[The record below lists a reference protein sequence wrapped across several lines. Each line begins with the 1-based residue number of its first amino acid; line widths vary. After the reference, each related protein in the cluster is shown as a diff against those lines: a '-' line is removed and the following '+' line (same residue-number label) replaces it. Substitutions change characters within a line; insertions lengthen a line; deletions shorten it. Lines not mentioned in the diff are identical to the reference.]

1 MTEDNHREFEKLIAD
16 LEREP
21 LPEDSAALIPE
32 ELGDITIR
40 SLLYALLRYDASSA
54 QALNAAG
61 RIRAAMVDLN
71 ELRIAYPDEIAGLLG
86 PRYPGVMARAERIR
100 AVLCDVF
107 NRENEVSLSRL
118 YEMNKREART
128 YLESL
133 VGITPF
139 AAHRVSL
146 GVFSIHCVPVDSK
159 LAESL
164 ISADALESGTS
175 PTDAS
180 GSLERAI
187 RATDSWP
194 TFLRLEAWAE
204 AGGTTKKSGRRST
217 KGTGDPKASAAKG
230 R

>member
-1 MTEDNHREFEKLIAD
+1 MNEEQHLVFEKLIEE

-21 LPEDSAALIPE
+21 LPVDPAKSVPE
-32 ELGDITIR
+32 ELGDFTVR

-61 RIRAAMVDLN
+61 RIRAAVVDLN

-100 AVLCDVF
+100 AVLSDVF
-107 NRENEVSLSRL
+107 NHENEVSLARL
-118 YEMNKREART
+118 YELPKREART
-128 YLESL
+128 YLEGL

-139 AAHRVSL
+139 VAHRVAL
-146 GVFSIHCVPVDSK
+146 GVFSIHCVPVDSRLTEAL
-159 LAESL
+159 LA
-164 ISADALESGTS
+164 ADALDEGTT
-175 PTDAS
+175 PADAS

-187 RATDSWP
+187 RATDSWG
-194 TFLRLEAWAE
+194 TFLRLEEWAE
-204 AGGTTKKSGRRST
+204 AGGPARRPGRRPS
-217 KGTGDPKASAAKG
+217 KGTGEPKAPAAKG

>member
-1 MTEDNHREFEKLIAD
+1 MRVRTHTCVCVCVRYLWV
-16 LEREP
+16 
-21 LPEDSAALIPE
+21 
-32 ELGDITIR
+32 G
-40 SLLYALLRYDASSA
+40 LLL
-54 QALNAAG
+54 
-61 RIRAAMVDLN
+61 VDLN

-107 NRENEVSLSRL
+107 NHENEISLARL

-139 AAHRVSL
+139 VAHRVAL
-146 GVFSIHCVPVDSK
+146 GVFQIHCVPVDSK
-159 LAESL
+159 LTEALIDAE
-164 ISADALESGTS
+164 ALDEGTP
-175 PTDAS
+175 PTDAA

-187 RATDSWP
+187 RATDSWD
-194 TFLRLEAWAE
+194 TFLQLEAWAE
-204 AGGTTKKSGRRST
+204 AGGPTKKPGRRSSKSSGDARTSAT
-217 KGTGDPKASAAKG
+217 KG